1 LRRELDHQAARD
13 KEGLDFVCHSV
24 ILRKRSAVVKGEEI
38 GGRKR
43 LPERRRGMMR
53 VYFAVGIAVLI
64 VCLGI
69 LGEANA
75 QFGVSPTQVTM
86 DKGKVL
92 SAAGGRFVFGQ
103 ISDSGKDQFMLDT
116 LTGRLWRVGESS
128 DAGMHLRPILYRR
141 EDGKYSSLPDAV
153 KTGAKEP
160 AKK

>member
-1 LRRELDHQAARD
+1 
-13 KEGLDFVCHSV
+13 
-24 ILRKRSAVVKGEEI
+24 
-38 GGRKR
+38 
-43 LPERRRGMMR
+43 MMR
-53 VYFAVGIAVLI
+53 FYFAVGICVLLGW
-64 VCLGI
+64 LGI

-75 QFGVSPTQVTM
+75 QFGGSPTQVMM

-128 DAGMHLRPILYRR
+128 DVGMHLRPILYRT
-141 EDGKYSSLPDAV
+141 EDGKYSPVPDGAQEA
-153 KTGAKEP
+153 KAKEP

>member
-1 LRRELDHQAARD
+1 MRFRY
-13 KEGLDFVCHSV
+13 
-24 ILRKRSAVVKGEEI
+24 II
-38 GGRKR
+38 GV
-43 LPERRRGMMR
+43 P
-53 VYFAVGIAVLI
+53 VLI
-64 VCLGI
+64 FCLGI

-116 LTGRLWRVGESS
+116 VTGRLWRVGESS
-128 DAGMHLRPILYRR
+128 DVGMHLRPIHYRM
-141 EDGKYSSLPDAV
+141 EDGKYSPAPDGV
-153 KTGAKEP
+153 QEPKPKEP

>member
-1 LRRELDHQAARD
+1 MRFR
-13 KEGLDFVCHSV
+13 F
-24 ILRKRSAVVKGEEI
+24 AVVI
-38 GGRKR
+38 
-43 LPERRRGMMR
+43 P
-53 VYFAVGIAVLI
+53 VL
-64 VCLGI
+64 VFCLGI

-116 LTGRLWRVGESS
+116 QTGRLWRIGESS
-128 DAGMHLRPILYRR
+128 DVGMHLRPIPYRR
-141 EDGKYSSLPDAV
+141 EDGKYSPVPDGPPEV
-153 KTGAKEP
+153 KGKEP